1 MLYVLMFLVLFANA
15 LKAEADLLVFVSSSM
30 SKESLKALSQEAK
43 RYGGTLIVRGLKDN
57 DFKSTVSYFPESF
70 LIDPELF
77 LEFNVTT
84 VPTFVLLED
93 DQSDMMTGFVSLR
106 YALEQFAK
114 RGDLQHEAK
123 AFLEQGS

>member
-1 MLYVLMFLVLFANA
+1 MLYVVILLVMFVGE

-30 SKESLKALSQEAK
+30 SKESLKTLSKEVEE
-43 RYGGTLIVRGLKDN
+43 YGGTLIVRGFKDN
-57 DFKSTVSYFPESF
+57 EFKNSIEYFPESF

-77 LEFNVTT
+77 EEFKVAN

-93 DQSDMMTGFVSLR
+93 NRHDRMSGFVSTR

-114 RGDLQHEAK
+114 NGDMKQEAK
-123 AFLEQGS
+123 ALLEKNS

>member
-1 MLYVLMFLVLFANA
+1 MLYVVILLVMFVGE

-30 SKESLKALSQEAK
+30 SKESLKTLSKEVEE
-43 RYGGTLIVRGLKDN
+43 YGGTLIVRGFKDN
-57 DFKSTVSYFPESF
+57 EFKNSIEYFPESF

-77 LEFNVTT
+77 EEFKVVN

-93 DQSDMMTGFVSLR
+93 NRHDRMSGFVSTR

-114 RGDLQHEAK
+114 NGDMKQEAK
-123 AFLEQGS
+123 ALLEKNS